1 MKKNHAAAMRTDP
14 EIEISSDEAL
24 PVGAEASGPSLVGP
38 SSGDDDGDMS
48 GVGDG
53 GDDADG
59 ESDELVGPSDELVGP
74 SDELLGPSDELVGPS
89 DELLGPPELESGL
102 GAGVL
107 AEEDFGALAGA
118 PPPEDGEALGVAE
131 EFFLVVVGA
140 EAVGGEVGAE
150 AVDFGDPAAVG
161 FGDPAAAGCLGDAAA
176 AGEGVG
182 ELLLALALG
191 APAGVGGSAAKTAV
205 MAKTATARDRSVMV
219 LVIFICECVIFLNA
233 ELVLENFIGFIF
245 CLVKERTCGDGN
257 FHFQKTI
264 ERTRVLCPTDSRF
277 EFLVQCL
284 PKAMPKRGAEA
295 PPSSETQRVKPADSF
310 GDYRSQVSQL
320 LSQEEKI
327 SLRDREATMSHS
339 NTAIGA
345 GMSHLKREDLNVL
358 LRQCVRDLTPE
369 VNEMHLRA
377 CSMKRFSD
385 KAAKC
390 DVPADSED
398 DVTNLL
404 SNPDIVKKLTSQY
417 SNVLLHELD
426 DMQQQLENIL
436 DDVVATCRP
445 MSRGEKLDLRKAIME
460 LPGGNRDRIAGIV
473 EEHCRT
479 SGKEFSDEVIANL
492 DQSEDNTML
501 WRLHFYVGAVKNA
514 QKLAR

>member
-233 ELVLENFIGFIF
+233 LKREHVVMVISTFKRQLSEHVSCVQL
-245 CLVKERTCGDGN
+245 
-257 FHFQKTI
+257 
-264 ERTRVLCPTDSRF
+264 
-277 EFLVQCL
+277 QCL

>member
-14 EIEISSDEAL
+14 AIEISSDEAL

-74 SDELLGPSDELVGPS
+74 SDELVGPSDELVGPS
-89 DELLGPPELESGL
+89 DELVGPPELESGL

-107 AEEDFGALAGA
+107 ADEDFGAFAGA

-150 AVDFGDPAAVG
+150 AVCFGDPAAGGFGDPAAVG
-161 FGDPAAAGCLGDAAA
+161 FGDAAPEGCLGDAAA
-176 AGEGVG
+176 VGEAVG

-205 MAKTATARDRSVMV
+205 MAKTATAIDRSVMV
-219 LVIFICECVIFLNA
+219 LVIFKLSI
-233 ELVLENFIGFIF
+233 
-245 CLVKERTCGDGN
+245 
-257 FHFQKTI
+257 
-264 ERTRVLCPTDSRF
+264 
-277 EFLVQCL
+277 
-284 PKAMPKRGAEA
+284 KAMPKRAAEA

-310 GDYRSQVSQL
+310 GDYRSQVSRL
-320 LSQEEKI
+320 LSQQEKI
-327 SLRDREATMSHS
+327 SLRDQEATMSHS

-369 VNEMHLRA
+369 VNEMHMRV
-377 CSMKRFSD
+377 CSMKLFSD
-385 KAAKC
+385 KATKC
-390 DVPADSED
+390 SVPADSEEETED
-398 DVTNLL
+398 DVKNLL

-473 EEHCRT
+473 EEHCKT

-492 DQSEDNTML
+492 DQSEDNIML
-501 WRLHFYVGAVKNA
+501 WRLHYYIGAVKNA
-514 QKLAR
+514 QKLAS